1 MQIARYR
8 TANGSVVHGIVEGDR
23 LCRLPGSPFEGLV
36 PGTIVDALE
45 DVTLLAPVDR
55 PRVFGLGLNYVSH
68 ITETNSPTPTR
79 QMLFMKPDT
88 AVVGPGEPVI
98 YPHEGRN
105 IHFEAEMAIVIGR
118 GGRRLD
124 RTQAK
129 QAIFGCTCAN
139 DISERAIQS
148 EEMAQGCLLIGK
160 GYDSFCPLGPVIATD
175 LDLDDLLLEARING
189 ETRQSIR
196 TSDLLFSTVDMVEYL
211 SRAITLR
218 PGDIII
224 TGTPAGV
231 GSIKPGDNMEIIL
244 EGVGILS
251 NPVVAE
257 AEQMN

>member
-8 TANGSVVHGIVEGDR
+8 INNGSVVHGIVDGDTFR
-23 LCRLPGSPFEGLV
+23 RLPGTPFEGLT
-36 PGTIVDALE
+36 PGTAVDARD

-88 AVVGPGEPVI
+88 AVVGPDDPVI
-98 YPHEGRN
+98 YPREGQN
-105 IHFEAEMAIVIGR
+105 IHFEAELAIVIGR
-118 GGRRLD
+118 GGRRFD
-124 RTQAK
+124 RNQAR

-139 DISERAIQS
+139 DISERSIQS

-160 GYDSFCPLGPVIATD
+160 GFDTFCPLGPVIATG

-196 TSDLLFSTVDMVEYL
+196 TSDLLFSTVDIVQYL
-211 SRAITLR
+211 SEAITLQ

-224 TGTPAGV
+224 TGTPSGV
-231 GSIKPGDNMEIIL
+231 GSIKPGDQMEIIL
-244 EGVGILS
+244 EGVGVLS

-257 AEQMN
+257 SR